1 MKHWK
6 KKRIENK
13 LHKLIGKQFNMIE
26 QKLSVKK
33 IAIRID
39 KLFRKLRKYE

>member
-6 KKRIENK
+6 KKKIESK
-13 LHKLIGKQFNMIE
+13 LHRLIGKQFKMIDKK
-26 QKLSVKK
+26 QNVKK